1 MVHNES
7 EHDDDDKLTPPE
19 LPAGHAADDTATLD
33 PQAEI
38 DRLRGELTEAQDR
51 YLRSQADL
59 DNYRK
64 RARRELEDE
73 RKYAL
78 MPLLRDI
85 LPVVDNL
92 ERALDAA
99 QKNPDPAKIVDGIK
113 MVAQQFEETLG
124 RHSATRIDALGQPFD
139 PNLHQAIMQQPSEQ
153 PPNTVVQVTQPG
165 FQLHDRVI
173 RPAQV
178 IVSKAP

>member
-1 MVHNES
+1 MPQNDR
-7 EHDDDDKLTPPE
+7 EHDGDNPTPPE
-19 LPAGHAADDTATLD
+19 LPAGHVAEETATLD

-38 DRLRGELTEAQDR
+38 DRLRSEVAEARDR

-78 MPLLRDI
+78 MPLLRDV
-85 LPVVDNL
+85 LPVIDNL

-99 QKNPDPAKIVDGIK
+99 QKNPDPTKILEGIK

-124 RHSATRIDALGQPFD
+124 RHSATRIDALGQQFD
-139 PNLHQAIMQQPSEQ
+139 PNLHQAIMQQPSDQ
-153 PPNTVVQVTQPG
+153 PPNTVLQVTQPG

-178 IVSKAP
+178 IVSKSP